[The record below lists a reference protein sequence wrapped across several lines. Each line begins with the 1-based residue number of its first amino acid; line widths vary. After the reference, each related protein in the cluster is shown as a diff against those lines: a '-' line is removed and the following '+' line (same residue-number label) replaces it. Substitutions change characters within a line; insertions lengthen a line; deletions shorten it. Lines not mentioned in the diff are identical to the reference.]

1 MSVPNQTPYNIYTAN
16 GLTTVFTYEF
26 YIISASDLQVSI
38 NGNAV
43 TSGYTVA
50 GVGNKDGGD
59 ITFLT
64 PPANG
69 AVVMLE
75 RVVPTF
81 RLTDYQDN
89 GDLLADT
96 VNKDFDRIWMAIQRA
111 FIDLGFALT
120 RPFFG
125 GPFNAKGYRIENLS
139 DPVNDQDAATKK
151 FVIDNGKT
159 NLSRTLRVPEAS
171 VNVLPS
177 AEGRAWKGL
186 GFDGAGQ
193 PKLQDPAGTGLWGY
207 VPAIGSF
214 EKGSLLTQRFEVLL
228 WESTDEYWRW
238 DGVMP
243 KVVLPGSTPATAGGT
258 GKGKWI
264 DVTDATLRANLGSSE
279 MPGTSLV
286 AHSDD
291 QTVEQHINTLN
302 RRTSFVMP
310 EDFTGTDTQQL
321 LAAISYAKTSGIG
334 RIELIAGKTYVLTGT
349 TGLDIDLGY
358 FSFGCIFGCATIDAT
373 DFAGDAAVWVHS
385 SAPYL
390 EGNRIHSNKLR
401 GIEVKGTNRGTGQAG
416 IIIGNKNNNTNG
428 TYNGDCHIEDCS
440 FETFDKVLLATNSTW
455 RYKFINCGF
464 TNEMTGGTHIMHFPA
479 GLADSGESVSFVNC
493 KIYDTKRALLAVD
506 CANFAIGMPGTSVL
520 NCPIE
525 INGAGALVI
534 LDSAANIENPGATA
548 WYRYAK
554 VTGVAA
560 RLVMNGCTLVCN
572 QPALQTKP
580 IFEVAPNAFID
591 YSHVKSPGN
600 NYPFQNGA
608 EGFRTFV
615 EGDGYVIAEGCIA
628 DIGSGAGNIPIHK
641 SLNPTRNFGF
651 ATGDLTSW
659 SFNNQGSASQT
670 CVVDAAY
677 KKTGSFGAR
686 MKSIGSL
693 SCFLT
698 QNVKVTKH
706 NYYTCSLL
714 VKVVTP
720 GTGVSA
726 GGLTVTFYDRSGV
739 KIIDGISSNIPNTVS
754 GWISIGQFIQGRVVQ
769 SAEYCEVSI
778 RCREGAVIDVD
789 SFIINFT

>member
-1 MSVPNQTPYNIYTAN
+1 MTVSTEVDHNDYTGNGVTTSFPYTFRIFKKSDLTVQVADPNENITVLTLDTDYSVTGAGTYSGGNVVLTSPLAN
-16 GLTTVFTYEF
+16 GWQISISRNLPVTQETDLRNQGKFFAEVHEDAFDKLTMLIQQCF
-26 YIISASDLQVSI
+26 
-38 NGNAV
+38 G
-43 TSGYTVA
+43 
-50 GVGNKDGGD
+50 
-59 ITFLT
+59 FLRLALRK
-64 PPANG
+64 PSFIANYYD
-69 AVVMLE
+69 AL
-75 RVVPTF
+75 
-81 RLTDYQDN
+81 N
-89 GDLLADT
+89 
-96 VNKDFDRIWMAIQRA
+96 NRIR
-111 FIDLGFALT
+111 
-120 RPFFG
+120 
-125 GPFNAKGYRIENLS
+125 NLR
-139 DPVNDQDAATKK
+139 DPSQAQDAATKRYTDVLYNDAIIHADENFNK
-151 FVIDNGKT
+151 SV
-159 NLSRTLRVPEAS
+159 RVTDS
-171 VNVLPS
+171 SIPS
-177 AEGRAWKGL
+177 L
-186 GFDGAGQ
+186 
-193 PKLQDPAGTGLWGY
+193 
-207 VPAIGSF
+207 PAIAIRRNKILAFNNEGN
-214 EKGSLLTQRFEVLL
+214 
-228 WESTDEYWRW
+228 
-238 DGVMP
+238 P
-243 KVVLPGSTPATAGGT
+243 IVVLPESGSAA
-258 GKGKWI
+258 
-264 DVTDATLRANLGSSE
+264 DVLIELGSSAI
-279 MPGTSLV
+279 PGSSLV
-286 AHSDD
+286 MHSDGK
-291 QTVEQHINTLN
+291 TVHQYINILN

-310 EDFTGTDTQQL
+310 EDFAGTDTQQL
-321 LAAISYAKTSGIG
+321 LAALSYAKTNGIG
-334 RIELIAGKTYVLTGT
+334 RIELIAGKTYTLTGT
-349 TGLDIDLGY
+349 VGLDIDLGY
-358 FSFGCIFGCATIDAT
+358 FSFGCNFGRATIDST
-373 DFAGDAAVWVHS
+373 GFTGDGAVWVHS
-385 SAPYL
+385 SAPYND
-390 EGNRIHSNKLR
+390 GNRVHSNKMR
-401 GIEVKGTNRGTGQAG
+401 GVEFKGTINEIGQSL
-416 IIIGNKNNNTNG
+416 IIIGNKNNTANG

-440 FETFDKVLLATNSTW
+440 FKTCDKVLLATNSTW

-525 INGAGALVI
+525 INGAGALII

-572 QPALQTKP
+572 QPSLQLQP
-580 IFEVAPNAFID
+580 LFEVTPNAFID

-600 NYPFQNGA
+600 KYPFQNGA

-686 MKSIGSL
+686 MTSIGSL

-714 VKVVTP
+714 VNVVTP

>member
-1 MSVPNQTPYNIYTAN
+1 MTVSTEVDHNDYTGNGVTTSFPYTFRIFKKSDLTVQVADLNENITVLTLDTDYSVTGAGTYSGGNVVLMSPLAN
-16 GLTTVFTYEF
+16 GWQISISRDLPVTQETDLRNQGKFFAEVHEDAFDKLTMLIQQCF
-26 YIISASDLQVSI
+26 S
-38 NGNAV
+38 
-43 TSGYTVA
+43 
-50 GVGNKDGGD
+50 
-59 ITFLT
+59 FLRLALRK
-64 PPANG
+64 PSFIANYYD
-69 AVVMLE
+69 AL
-75 RVVPTF
+75 
-81 RLTDYQDN
+81 N
-89 GDLLADT
+89 
-96 VNKDFDRIWMAIQRA
+96 NRIR
-111 FIDLGFALT
+111 
-120 RPFFG
+120 
-125 GPFNAKGYRIENLS
+125 NLC
-139 DPVNDQDAATKK
+139 DPSQAQDAATKRYTDVLYSDAIIHADENFNK
-151 FVIDNGKT
+151 SVRVTDSSIPSLPGIA
-159 NLSRTLRVPEAS
+159 SRRNKILAF
-171 VNVLPS
+171 NN
-177 AEGRAWKGL
+177 EGN
-186 GFDGAGQ
+186 
-193 PKLQDPAGTGLWGY
+193 P
-207 VPAIGSF
+207 I
-214 EKGSLLTQRFEVLL
+214 
-228 WESTDEYWRW
+228 
-238 DGVMP
+238 
-243 KVVLPGSTPATAGGT
+243 VVLPESGSAA
-258 GKGKWI
+258 
-264 DVTDATLRANLGSSE
+264 DVLIELGSSAI
-279 MPGTSLV
+279 PGSSLV
-286 AHSDD
+286 MHSDGK
-291 QTVEQHINTLN
+291 TVQQYINILN

-310 EDFTGTDTQQL
+310 EDFAGTDTQQL
-321 LAAISYAKTSGIG
+321 LAALSYAKTNGIG
-334 RIELIAGKTYVLTGT
+334 RIELIAGKTYTLTGT
-349 TGLDIDLGY
+349 VGLDIDLGY
-358 FSFGCIFGCATIDAT
+358 FSFGCNFGRATIDST
-373 DFAGDAAVWVHS
+373 GFTGDGAVWVHS
-385 SAPYL
+385 SAPYND
-390 EGNRIHSNKLR
+390 GNRVHSNKMR
-401 GIEVKGTNRGTGQAG
+401 GVEFKGTINEIGQSL
-416 IIIGNKNNNTNG
+416 IIIGNKNNTANG

-440 FETFDKVLLATNSTW
+440 FKTCDKVLLATNSTW

-525 INGAGALVI
+525 INGAGALII

-572 QPALQTKP
+572 QPSLQLQP
-580 IFEVAPNAFID
+580 LFEVTPNAFID

-686 MKSIGSL
+686 MTSIGSL

-714 VKVVTP
+714 VNVVTP

-778 RCREGAVIDVD
+778 RCRDGAVIDVD

>member
-1 MSVPNQTPYNIYTAN
+1 MSVPNQIPYNIYTAN
-16 GLTTVFTYEF
+16 GQTTVFTYEF
-26 YIISASDLQVSI
+26 YIISASDLEVSI
-38 NGNAV
+38 NGSV
-43 TSGYTVA
+43 VSGYSVS

-69 AVVMLE
+69 VVVMLE

-111 FIDLGFALT
+111 LIDLGLALT
-120 RPFFG
+120 RPLFG
-125 GPFNAKGYRIENLS
+125 GPFDAKGYRISNLA
-139 DPVNDQDAATKK
+139 DPVNDQDAANKR
-151 FVIDNGKT
+151 FVAENGKV
-159 NLSRTLRVPEAS
+159 NLARTLRVPETVISSLPTALYRK
-171 VNVLPS
+171 NKILAFNNEGNPITVLPESGS
-177 AEGRAWKGL
+177 AA
-186 GFDGAGQ
+186 D
-193 PKLQDPAGTGLWGY
+193 
-207 VPAIGSF
+207 
-214 EKGSLLTQRFEVLL
+214 VLIEL
-228 WESTDEYWRW
+228 
-238 DGVMP
+238 
-243 KVVLPGSTPATAGGT
+243 A
-258 GKGKWI
+258 
-264 DVTDATLRANLGSSE
+264 SSAV
-279 MPGTSLV
+279 PGTSLV
-286 AHSDD
+286 MHSNG
-291 QTVEQHINTLN
+291 QTIEKHIDTLN

-310 EDFTGTDTQQL
+310 EDFAGTDTQQL
-321 LAAISYAKTSGIG
+321 LAALSYAKTNGIG
-334 RIELIAGKTYVLTGT
+334 RIELIAGKTYTLTGT
-349 TGLDIDLGY
+349 VGLDIDLGY
-358 FSFGCIFGCATIDAT
+358 FSFGCNFGRATIDST
-373 DFAGDAAVWVHS
+373 GFTGDGAVWVHS
-385 SAPYL
+385 SAPYND
-390 EGNRIHSNKLR
+390 GNRVHSNKMR
-401 GIEVKGTNRGTGQAG
+401 GVEFKGTINEIGQSL
-416 IIIGNKNNNTNG
+416 IIIGNKNNTANG

-440 FETFDKVLLATNSTW
+440 FKTCDKVLLATNSTW

-464 TNEMTGGTHIMHFPA
+464 TNEMTGGTHIMHFPS

-525 INGAGALVI
+525 INGAGALII

-572 QPALQTKP
+572 QPSLQLQP
-580 IFEVAPNAFID
+580 LFEVTPNAFID

-686 MKSIGSL
+686 MTSIGSL

-714 VKVVTP
+714 VNVVTP